1 MTLTYP
7 HNHDAIFQ
15 GLDLDGLEYSAVDA
29 DIVKQFNE
37 LIFQYPIAFFLPE
50 NPLRA
55 VGRFEHRMDR
65 EDAPP
70 ICSHPYKKSP
80 AEVRAI
86 KTEIERMPKLQIA
99 LPNPC
104 MFSVHPGSQTSG
116 KRSTAISKICGGL
129 SSPQQCDTKRSLPN
143 PIHLKRTGFCK
154 PRKSICKMKLGQWLL
169 ANSYSTVRSMND
181 EFLKLT
187 FGMKTTKFEHCVCRL
202 SAQVAC
208 FLCG

>member
-55 VGRFEHRMDR
+55 VKRFEHRMDR
-65 EDAPP
+65 EDAPL

-99 LPNPC
+99 LPNPPEVGFPC
-104 MFSVHPGSQTSG
+104 ILVRKPPEKGQLQSPKFVVDY
-116 KRSTAISKICGGL
+116 RRL
-129 SSPQQCDTKRSLPN
+129 SSVTQRSISSVLD
-143 PIHLKRTGFCK
+143 
-154 PRKSICKMKLGQWLL
+154 S
-169 ANSYSTVRSMND
+169 
-181 EFLKLT
+181 
-187 FGMKTTKFEHCVCRL
+187 L
-202 SAQVAC
+202 SQGKVFAK
-208 FLCG
+208 